1 MLLLVPSMSGGT
13 DQQAAG
19 GPQEGGRALALGPV
33 PHPPP
38 SAIPAAASPLLPADI
53 FALFEHYNG
62 TYFEGQLGACSVE
75 WSSKR
80 MTLCGGVCHYEP
92 RGGCRIKLS
101 EPLLKLRPGR
111 DLKAV
116 LLHEMIH
123 ARVMLM
129 HGGDDDPGEG
139 GRPLAWLA
147 CSWLPPWPA
156 PGLRPWQLAAGCC
169 FGQRRRHASSVSR
182 PASTGFN
189 AGPCAVTSV
198 PVATRHAPPLGLRR
212 WARHALQGAHAGNQC
227 LDCA

>member
-139 GRPLAWLA
+139 GRPLAWLVA
-147 CSWLPPWPA
+147 AGCLL
-156 PGLRPWQLAAGCC
+156 GLRPACARGSWLRDAV
-169 FGQRRRHASSVSR
+169 SVS
-182 PASTGFN
+182 
-189 AGPCAVTSV
+189 AG
-198 PVATRHAPPLGLRR
+198 ATHPLC
-212 WARHALQGAHAGNQC
+212 HALPPQDSTPG
-227 LDCA
+227 LVP